1 MMECYDE
8 KGFGRVVVGARAPS
22 KIPYRR
28 QPAMHD
34 RADSLQTEHGEEQGG
49 SILPCERAPRSW
61 QQLEKFH
68 IGFVK
73 LVSTLQGSA
82 DV

>member
-8 KGFGRVVVGARAPS
+8 KGFGRVVGARAPS

-49 SILPCERAPRSW
+49 VNSS
-61 QQLEKFH
+61 
-68 IGFVK
+68 V
-73 LVSTLQGSA
+73 
-82 DV
+82 